1 MTGFRMPVMVFLL
14 VFLTG
19 MGVVLGMRTGGNRK
33 SPPSSPRPPR
43 TKAVG
48 RNLPPL
54 KLPNEKSRTTGA
66 DGWEFTGEAD
76 VNFVTAKAKFTA
88 ELMHQNWRPEKQITL
103 DASISPRVLL
113 TLRNHDLELVL
124 MLWKIDTNATGFAY
138 RRETII
144 NPGVVT
150 Q

>member
-1 MTGFRMPVMVFLL
+1 MIGFRMPVMVFLL
-14 VFLTG
+14 VFLIG
-19 MGVVLGMRTGGNRK
+19 MGVVLGLRTKTKK
-33 SPPSSPRPPR
+33 SPSSSPRPPR
-43 TKAVG
+43 TEAVD
-48 RNLPPL
+48 RKLPPL
-54 KLPNEKSRTTGA
+54 KLPGEKSRTIGS
-66 DGWEFTGEAD
+66 DGWEFSGETD

-103 DASISPRVLL
+103 DASISPRILL

-124 MLWKIDTNATGFAY
+124 MLWKIDAGTTGFAY